1 MSAEGTR
8 PAAVV
13 TGSSSGIGRACAVE
27 LAKCGWDVVVHG
39 LEADAGL
46 AETIELVG
54 AEGGTAVPVAGDM
67 REPSVAEA
75 LVSNAVERFG
85 RLDGVVSNAGTG
97 LTKAFGEL
105 GDDDWATLLETHL
118 LGATRLLRAAHPHL
132 VAAHGAVVTMSSL
145 AAGRAL
151 TGRAGYG
158 ATKAALEGLT
168 RQLAA
173 EWAPDGVRVNAI
185 APGTILTPLVR
196 TNFARGLLDEGQVLQ
211 RTPLGRLGAPREI
224 ATAARFLLSRDASYI
239 TGQTLSVDGGWS
251 IWGGWS

>member
-27 LAKCGWDVVVHG
+27 LARSGWDVVVHG
-39 LEADAGL
+39 LTDDGL
-46 AETIELVG
+46 AETADLVA
-54 AEGGTAVPVAGDM
+54 AEGATAVAVGGAM
-67 REPSVAEA
+67 REPVVASA
-75 LVSNAVERFG
+75 LVRAAVERFG

-97 LTKAFGEL
+97 LTKAFGDL
-105 GDDDWATLLETHL
+105 GDDDWTTLLETHL

-132 VAAHGAVVTMSSL
+132 AAAKGSVVTMSSL

-173 EWAPDGVRVNAI
+173 EWAADGVRVNAI

-196 TNFARGLLDEGQVLQ
+196 RNFERGLLDEGQVLQ
-211 RTPLGRLGAPREI
+211 RTPLGRLGEPGEI

>member
-1 MSAEGTR
+1 MSADSR

-27 LAKCGWDVVVHG
+27 LARCGWGVVVHG
-39 LEADAGL
+39 LTEDGL
-46 AETIELVG
+46 AESAELVE
-54 AEGGTAVPVAGDM
+54 AAGGTSVVVDGDL
-67 REPSVAEA
+67 REPAVAPA
-75 LVSNAVERFG
+75 LVRAAADRFG

-97 LTKAFGEL
+97 LTKAFVDL
-105 GDDDWATLLETHL
+105 GDDDWTTLLQTHL

-132 VAAHGAVVTMSSL
+132 ATAKGSVVVMSSL

-158 ATKAALEGLT
+158 ATKAGLEGLT

-173 EWAPDGVRVNAI
+173 EWAAEGVRVNAI

-196 TNFARGLLDEGQVLQ
+196 TNFECGLLDEQQVLQ
-211 RTPLGRLGAPREI
+211 RTPLGRLGDPGEVA
-224 ATAARFLLSRDASYI
+224 AVARFLLSPDASYI
-239 TGQTLSVDGGWS
+239 TGQTLAVDGGWS